1 MKDRV
6 DIVDDEKHLFKY
18 TVIEGGVIGTKL
30 KSHSFEIDLAPT
42 INGGCLSKIFVD
54 YDTIDDRLL
63 PEEEV
68 TKLKEG
74 VMSMVKAVEAYL
86 QANPDAYV

>member
-6 DIVDDEKHLFKY
+6 DIVDDEKHLLKY
-18 TVIEGGVIGTKL
+18 TVIEVGVIGTKL
-30 KSHSFEIDLAPT
+30 KSYSFEIYLAPT
-42 INGGCLSKIFVD
+42 INGGCLSNIFVD

>member
-1 MKDRV
+1 M
-6 DIVDDEKHLFKY
+6 
-18 TVIEGGVIGTKL
+18 
-30 KSHSFEIDLAPT
+30 
-42 INGGCLSKIFVD
+42 FVD